1 MPTELALVSF
11 SVVTAVYAVL
21 IVVPGLLIAALAGVR
36 GWQLAATAPLLT
48 YAVAGLAGP
57 WLAVLGIPFNIAS
70 FLAVLVLLAGAAF
83 GVRAL
88 VRRRSEAATSSKSPW
103 APVAH
108 WGVLACL
115 LVAAAVGAYT
125 VLRGLGA
132 GNAVAQGFDAVYHAN
147 GIRYIAETGDGSLT
161 GTGNTNWYAA
171 DNQLFYPNA
180 YHLVGSLAYSLT
192 GVDIPVLLNAGVVLL
207 PGLLALSMIAMVR
220 RFQGRAVLAGAV
232 ALVVVAPVT
241 LLYESLD
248 HGPLYPFLLGLALT
262 PLATV
267 ALHSYLTRPALDTGF
282 LLAAVAVG
290 LLTIHSSTLFTGI
303 LFAVPLLFQRW
314 AQAGAHRLP
323 TIRRDLVALLPV
335 AVASIALSCLQLF
348 GALGLATGDVA
359 YNGWPSDT
367 GVNTALGS
375 LLTFQHFEPYPQLW
389 LTAALVV
396 GLITLKSLGELRW
409 IAVTALIT
417 GVFAVAVMTSDHPLV
432 KLLSRPWWDD
442 PYRFLAIATV
452 PLCLLAAHGIASTQR
467 WLYERTARVRLPV
480 RHAGSA
486 VTAAAVL
493 AVFVLGSGGLYSSA
507 NASVVQPGYGPRP
520 GVAEQ
525 ELPLSK
531 GEAVAMLEL
540 RERAKP
546 GDWAMNDR
554 ADGTVWTYA
563 LSGVRT
569 VAGHFD
575 RGLVPPEA
583 QLLSERFNQYRSD
596 PEVRAAVE
604 RLNVRWV
611 ILGTGGYPQDA
622 PRPAGLTGLDELP
635 FLRLVYRNDA
645 AALYELRI
653 ESPVNTT
660 TTSG

>member
-1 MPTELALVSF
+1 MPTEISLVSF
-11 SVVTAVYAVL
+11 GVVTVVYAAL
-21 IVVPGLLIAALAGVR
+21 IVIPGLLVAALAGLR
-36 GWQLAATAPLLT
+36 GWQLAAVAPLLT

-57 WLAVLGIPFNIAS
+57 WLAVLGIQFTVVS
-70 FLAVLVLLAGAAF
+70 FLAVLVLVAAAAF
-83 GVRAL
+83 GVRAR
-88 VRRRSEAATSSKSPW
+88 VRRRSGDTTAPSPW

-125 VLRGLGA
+125 ILRGLGA

-171 DNQLFYPNA
+171 DHQLFYPNA
-180 YHLVGSLAYSLT
+180 YHLVGSLAYTLT
-192 GVDIPVLLNAGVVLL
+192 GVDIPVLLNAGAVLL
-207 PGLLALSMIAMVR
+207 PALLALSVIAVVR
-220 RFQGRAVLAGAV
+220 RFNGRAVLAGAA

-267 ALHSYLTRPALDTGF
+267 VLQSYLTRPAADTGF
-282 LLAAVAVG
+282 LLAAAAVG

-303 LFAVPLLFQRW
+303 LFAAPLLLQRW
-314 AQAGAHRLP
+314 SEAGRQRLAA
-323 TIRRDLVALLPV
+323 IRRDLVLLLP
-335 AVASIALSCLQLF
+335 IAAAGILLCWLQLF
-348 GALGLATGDVA
+348 GALGLATGAVP
-359 YNGWPSDT
+359 YKGWPSDT

-375 LLTFQHFEPYPQLW
+375 LLTFQHFEPHPQLW

-396 GLITLKSLGELRW
+396 GLVTLKSLGELRW

-417 GVFAVAVMTSDHPLV
+417 GIFAVAVMSSDHPLV
-432 KLLSRPWWDD
+432 KMLSRPWWDD

-467 WLYERTARVRLPV
+467 WLYERTARLRLPV
-480 RHAGSA
+480 RHAASA
-486 VTAAAVL
+486 LTAAVVL
-493 AVFVLGSGGLYSSA
+493 AVFILGSGGLYSSA

-520 GVAEQ
+520 GVDEHQ
-525 ELPLSK
+525 LPLSK
-531 GEAVAMLEL
+531 GEAAAMLEL
-540 RERAKP
+540 AERADP

-583 QLLSERFNQYRSD
+583 QLLSERFNRYRTD
-596 PEVRAAVE
+596 PEVRATVE
-604 RLNVRWV
+604 ELNVRWV
-611 ILGTGGYPQDA
+611 IVGTGGYPQDA
-622 PRPAGLTGLDELP
+622 PKPPGLTGLDELP
-635 FLRLVYRNDA
+635 FLDLVYRNRD
-645 AALYELRI
+645 AALYELRA
-653 ESPVNTT
+653 EDRVNTG